1 MLVPISVDSGKLVCE
16 LGQLGK
22 DYVSYSAVVLL
33 AFPEGGS
40 RLLPG
45 LLSVP
50 RAGSWIY
57 CCRRESAVR
66 KSLILGSSMPVLN
79 CPLVRVI
86 IPPAHLVEAP
96 NLILVKLGIWG
107 LSSCCLR
114 AWVTLRCQ
122 SSQTC
127 MVSPR
132 AGGHQGL
139 MVPHLLG
146 MLL

>member
-50 RAGSWIY
+50 RASSWIY

-66 KSLILGSSMPVLN
+66 KSLILSPSMPAGDTTVLN
-79 CPLVRVI
+79 CPLVRVT
-86 IPPAHLVEAP
+86 IPT
-96 NLILVKLGIWG
+96 NSLGG
-107 LSSCCLR
+107 SSLHD
-114 AWVTLRCQ
+114 
-122 SSQTC
+122 SS
-127 MVSPR
+127 
-132 AGGHQGL
+132 
-139 MVPHLLG
+139 
-146 MLL
+146 